1 MDHLTCRVAT
11 TPDQWMMIWV
21 TVVVDADVVE
31 EEAVDE
37 VEEEVEA
44 AEVAESTMLI
54 TTVEVDRAIT
64 SSPSTVTM
72 QILQGRHRIKMNKLD
87 RPRWN

>member
-1 MDHLTCRVAT
+1 MDTQVDHLTCRVAT
-11 TPDQWMMIWV
+11 TRDQWMMIWV
-21 TVVVDADVVE
+21 TAVVDADVVE
-31 EEAVDE
+31 EEVADE

-44 AEVAESTMLI
+44 AEAVESTMLI
-54 TTVEVDRAIT
+54 TTVEVD

-72 QILQGRHRIKMNKLD
+72 QSLQGHHRINMNKLD

>member
-21 TVVVDADVVE
+21 TVAVDADVVE
-31 EEAVDE
+31 EEADE

-72 QILQGRHRIKMNKLD
+72 QSLQGHHRIKMNKLD
-87 RPRWN
+87 RHRWN